1 MWQVISSV
9 WHTLT
14 VSSFSCYYYFYS
26 YYCSLLKNFL
36 ITNNLSGLGIFTFAS
51 QGCKVF
57 SWDPQHVA
65 SANFLFHC
73 SQGEED
79 R

>member
-1 MWQVISSV
+1 
-9 WHTLT
+9 
-14 VSSFSCYYYFYS
+14 
-26 YYCSLLKNFL
+26 
-36 ITNNLSGLGIFTFAS
+36 
-51 QGCKVF
+51 VF